1 MAWRATAGGL
11 AAGLLLLAPVQ
22 TAGAEV
28 RQWSVVPAR
37 SEITMRLTA
46 FGAAQSG
53 RFADWSGDIR
63 FDPAAPEAARVAI
76 DVRAAS
82 LHMGQ
87 IALTRRAVGPGFL
100 EVEQYPSIVF
110 RLTSLERAGPTQFT
124 ARANVTMKGRTR
136 PVVFPVVLRVE
147 GDTAQMSGGFS
158 LDRAAFDIGTRGPW
172 NAVIGRQV
180 RVDVS
185 LVSRAS

>member
-1 MAWRATAGGL
+1 MHRRAVAGGL
-11 AAGLLLLAPVQ
+11 AASLLLTAPVQ
-22 TAGAEV
+22 TADAEV
-28 RQWSVVPAR
+28 RPWAVEPAR

-46 FGAAQSG
+46 FGATQSG

-76 DVRAAS
+76 DVKAGS
-82 LHMGQ
+82 LRMGQ
-87 IALTRRAVGPGFL
+87 AAMTQRAVGPGFL
-100 EVEQYPSIVF
+100 EVERYPSIIF
-110 RLTSLERAGPTQFT
+110 RLTALERAGPARFI
-124 ARANVTMKGRTR
+124 ARADVTVKGRTR
-136 PVVFPVVLRVE
+136 PVAFPVVLRVE
-147 GDTAQMSGGFS
+147 GDTAHMSGGFS